1 MLAAVQLISGAVVS
15 AQVTPLPGVTLVR
28 ESPDPT
34 VSRMATFDA
43 APFVAV
49 TVTV

>member
-1 MLAAVQLISGAVVS
+1 MVAAVQLISGAVTS
-15 AQVTPLPGVTLVR
+15 AQVTPVPGVTLVR
-28 ESPDPT
+28 DSPEPI

-43 APFVAV
+43 AALAAV